1 MVSLFTIQN
10 ISPGLY
16 SLTTRRAQLNLE
28 TRKTV
33 DNIQELNT
41 KVKHP
46 REEQTRMSA
55 ERRHQNKSQ
64 EEGTDT

>member
-1 MVSLFTIQN
+1 MSLFTIQD
-10 ISPGLY
+10 ISPRLY

-33 DNIQELNT
+33 DNIQEVNT
-41 KVKHP
+41 KVKYS

-55 ERRHQNKSQ
+55 EKRHPKRSP
-64 EEGTDT
+64 EKGTDM

>member
-1 MVSLFTIQN
+1 MSLFTIQD
-10 ISPGLY
+10 ISPRLY

-33 DNIQELNT
+33 DNIQEVNT
-41 KVKHP
+41 KVKHS

-55 ERRHQNKSQ
+55 EGRHQNKSQ
-64 EEGTDT
+64 EEGTNM

>member
-1 MVSLFTIQN
+1 MSLFTIQN
-10 ISPGLY
+10 ISPRLY

-33 DNIQELNT
+33 DNIQEVNT
-41 KVKHP
+41 KVKHSQ
-46 REEQTRMSA
+46 EEQTRMSA
-55 ERRHQNKSQ
+55 EKRHQNKSA